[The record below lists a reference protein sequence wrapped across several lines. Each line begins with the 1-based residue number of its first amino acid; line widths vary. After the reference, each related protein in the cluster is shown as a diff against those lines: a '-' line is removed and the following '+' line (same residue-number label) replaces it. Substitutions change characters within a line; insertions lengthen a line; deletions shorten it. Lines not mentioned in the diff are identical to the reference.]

1 MDEVFPRKNP
11 TSEIPIRVSVVI
23 PARNEEIH
31 VGDLL
36 ASLEAL
42 DFSREHLEII
52 VVNHD
57 SNDGTSAI
65 ARKAGARVVD
75 KHGGSIASARN
86 AGARQAAGDV
96 IAFIDADCTVAKDWL
111 NVALPHFSD
120 PRVGAVG
127 RSWPL
132 VPAEPSTWA
141 RSILRKQAE
150 IQAGS
155 SRGRWL
161 SSGNMLVRRHVFFEV
176 GEFDEALGT
185 CEDVDL
191 SYRIASKYLII
202 EDLKIRWWHH
212 GEPRTFWQL
221 FRKELWRGR
230 DGLLGVARHGFR
242 LDEMPTLILP
252 LYFLLTLALFL
263 SSLLVVSFGRWQ
275 LPLATCAGAAFFIPL
290 FLLAAFRS
298 LRTGGLRYVG
308 HFTVFYA
315 VYFLARGF
323 SPFYAWPNIKRQS

>member
-120 PRVGAVG
+120 PRAGAVG
-127 RSWPL
+127 EGWPPRR
-132 VPAEPSTWA
+132 V
-141 RSILRKQAE
+141 LRKQAE

-155 SRGRWL
+155 SRRRWL
-161 SSGNMLVRRHVFFEV
+161 SSGNMLVRRPVFFEV

-185 CEDVDL
+185 CEDVD
-191 SYRIASKYLII
+191 
-202 EDLKIRWWHH
+202 
-212 GEPRTFWQL
+212 
-221 FRKELWRGR
+221 
-230 DGLLGVARHGFR
+230 
-242 LDEMPTLILP
+242 
-252 LYFLLTLALFL
+252 
-263 SSLLVVSFGRWQ
+263 
-275 LPLATCAGAAFFIPL
+275 
-290 FLLAAFRS
+290 
-298 LRTGGLRYVG
+298 
-308 HFTVFYA
+308 
-315 VYFLARGF
+315 
-323 SPFYAWPNIKRQS
+323 